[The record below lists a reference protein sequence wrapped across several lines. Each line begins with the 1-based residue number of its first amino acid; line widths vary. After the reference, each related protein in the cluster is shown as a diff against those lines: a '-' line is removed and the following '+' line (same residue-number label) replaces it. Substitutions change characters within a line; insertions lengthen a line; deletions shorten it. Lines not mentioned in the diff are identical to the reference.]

1 MQGTHSSKTALRRKN
16 KAGKFALLIE
26 KFPIKLKWPR
36 QSGAKVGGRIRSQN
50 WDSRNRHFTEENNDL
65 LNKQCWGNWIFQ
77 KKDGERKRKP
87 ESIRNLHIG
96 IKTIKN
102 ADENIRG
109 CRDVSEV
116 KDTCYSF
123 KGSRFDSQHTHGR
136 SQPSATLVPGDPMA
150 FCGRLA
156 HRTHVVHRYA
166 GKINTQNKINKIT
179 SIDDFMD
186 LD

>member
-1 MQGTHSSKTALRRKN
+1 MTKTVWSK
-16 KAGKFALLIE
+16 
-26 KFPIKLKWPR
+26 
-36 QSGAKVGGRIRSQN
+36 GGRKDPRTKVARTETPETDTSLRKTTIFSTN
-50 WDSRNRHFTEENNDL
+50 NAGTTGYSRRRM
-65 LNKQCWGNWIFQ
+65 
-77 KKDGERKRKP
+77 ERGR
-87 ESIRNLHIG
+87 ENLHIG

-150 FCGRLA
+150 FCGHLA